1 MAFYGELWFWA
12 LIVGLILFF
21 VGVIFY
27 DYDRTRNTNETPSFV
42 WILLVLGIVFLII
55 GLLTYILLE
64 PSPFEKCCGSW
75 RTSNNK
81 IYGATPYY
89 PQSIPE

>member
-12 LIVGLILFF
+12 FIVGLILFF

-27 DYDRTRNTNETPSFV
+27 DYDRTRNTNETPAFV
-42 WILLVLGIVFLII
+42 WIILVLGIVFLIV

-64 PSPFEKCCGSW
+64 PSEFEKCCGSW
-75 RTSNNK
+75 RVPKKMKMTQN
-81 IYGATPYY
+81 
-89 PQSIPE
+89 